1 MKITICDLCKVRI
14 NDPLKMVYMRE
25 IFYRKKPSK
34 KEKIHICQ
42 ECLNQICE
50 ISRKRSDTNDR

>member
-1 MKITICDLCKVRI
+1 MKITICDLCGIRI
-14 NDPLKMVYMRE
+14 NDPLRMVRMRE
-25 IFYRKKPSK
+25 IFYKEKPLKKA
-34 KEKIHICQ
+34 KIHICQ

>member
-1 MKITICDLCKVRI
+1 MKIVVCDVCNVRI
-14 NDPLKMVYMRE
+14 NSPLKRVNMRE
-25 IFYRKKPSK
+25 IFYKRKPFK

-42 ECLNQICE
+42 ECLAQICE